1 LSGSR
6 RDRKAEMSGSTKG
19 EIITFKVDDALAREL
34 EAVGNRSEFIRQAVL
49 AALDNS
55 CPLCGGTG
63 VLSASGR
70 RHWDEFVHSHHVEQ
84 CNVCHERH
92 LVCDAGEHIHDTED
106 PHGTGMVMEGH
117 SP

>member
-1 LSGSR
+1 
-6 RDRKAEMSGSTKG
+6 MSGSTKG

-34 EAVGNRSEFIRQAVL
+34 EVVGNRSEFIRQAVL

-55 CPLCGGTG
+55 CPLCGGSG
-63 VLSASGR
+63 VLSASQR

-84 CNVCHERH
+84 CDVCHERH
-92 LVCDAGEHIHDTED
+92 LVCDADDHTHDAEG
-106 PHGTGMVMEGH
+106 PHRMAPAPEEV